1 MQATHTRGASKRVKG
16 GNTAVKCGQGT
27 IAISQL
33 ADTGSCD
40 TLIILVEVAWPG
52 CLVSANMLN
61 IEPD

>member
-1 MQATHTRGASKRVKG
+1 M
-16 GNTAVKCGQGT
+16 KCGQGT

-61 IEPD
+61 IEPDKTGLRRLSGQACQGVS

>member
-1 MQATHTRGASKRVKG
+1 M
-16 GNTAVKCGQGT
+16 KCGEGT